1 MNVNKKSTVPNGLIQ
16 RTTRPDAPRNSMSLP
31 AGKCVPVAYFPLLR
45 EDQMQGKFRLSFEMA
60 ETSELLMNAVNVRVQ
75 AWFVPKLALPR
86 FQRSLDILNK
96 SMAGEPAVQG
106 GAVVPYFETVAFGAP
121 GANEIFEY
129 LGLHGKAATLVNTDI
144 IESYNLIFNHRAT
157 LRSKDIAHR
166 LMTATALA
174 DAFWADQRFS
184 HVLPSFDAAIQEG
197 EVALTVANA
206 RMPVTGLGLAG
217 AATPATNLTLNKQ
230 ADGSTVTFPKG
241 WAAASIQEAPAAGQ
255 TFLRVREKADQVGF
269 PDIYAELAQ
278 DGITVSLANLDLAR
292 NVQTWARI
300 REQYVGIKDEWIID
314 QLMKGI
320 PVGML
325 DVTDPILLPGAD
337 KMTVFGYGTRH
348 STTSGNLDEKVV
360 EGATFVELP
369 INVPRT
375 NTGGIVMVTV
385 EITPE
390 QLWERQKDHFLHA
403 TTVADLPD
411 AERDFLRP
419 QKVSIVQN
427 DDIDIDHDTPTD
439 TFGYAPMNWEWVRGR
454 VNIGGRAYRPLV
466 DAPWSEV
473 RQRYWTPDVVN
484 PTLAENFYLCKNLP
498 TDVFVVTDQDPF
510 DVVMTGAASISG
522 LTQFGPALIED
533 NGSYDAVMENVP
545 TERIDQEA

>member
-1 MNVNKKSTVPNGLIQ
+1 MINVNKKSTVPNGLIQ
-16 RTTRPDAPRNSMSLP
+16 RTQRPDAPRNSMSLP

-45 EDQMQGKFRLSFEMA
+45 EDEMRGRFRLSFEMA
-60 ETSELLMNAVNVRVQ
+60 ETAEVLMNAVNVRVQ

-96 SMAGEPAVQG
+96 SMAGEPAISG
-106 GAVVPYFETVAFGAP
+106 GAVVPYFETHAFGAP
-121 GANEIFEY
+121 GACEIYEY
-129 LGLHGKAATLVNTDI
+129 LGLHGKEATLVNTDLL
-144 IESYNLIFNHRAT
+144 ESYNLIFNHRAAQ
-157 LRSKDIAHR
+157 RSKDITLR
-166 LMTATALA
+166 STTALTLA

-206 RMPVTGLGLAG
+206 RMPVTGVGLVG
-217 AATPATNLTLNKQ
+217 DVTVSSVGSVKQ
-230 ADGSTVTFPKG
+230 ADETTVTFSKG
-241 WAAASIQEAPAAGQ
+241 VDIGSATGLKMNMKE
-255 TFLRVREKADQVGF
+255 VGGSLVKY
-269 PDIYAELAQ
+269 PDVYAELAE

-300 REQYVGIKDEWIID
+300 REQYVGITDEWIID

-325 DVTDPILLPGAD
+325 DQADPILLPGAD
-337 KMTVFGYGTRH
+337 KMTVFGYGTRY
-348 STTSGNLDEKVV
+348 SSTSGNLDEKVV
-360 EGATFVELP
+360 EGATFVEID

-375 NTGGIVMVTV
+375 NTGGVVIVIA

-411 AERDFLRP
+411 AERDWLRP
-419 QKVSIVQN
+419 QKVDIVTN
-427 DDIDIDHDTPTD
+427 DDIDIDHDTPND
-439 TFGYAPMNWEWVRGR
+439 TFGYAPMNWPWVRGR
-454 VNIGGRAYRPLV
+454 VNIGGRGYRPLV
-466 DAPWSEV
+466 DAAWSES
-473 RQRYWTPDVVN
+473 RQRFWTPDVVN
-484 PTLAENFYLCKNLP
+484 PTLAENFYLCKDLP

-510 DVVMTGAASISG
+510 DVVMTGAATISG
-522 LTQFGPALIED
+522 LTQFGPALVED